1 MRTIFRLGVLVVL
14 ASVLAGCSHLWAP
27 PKPTLIF
34 GPPVVEGDH
43 GKIVV
48 SVANMPR
55 DGVGAIGVEFGGIS
69 YPAAKMGDFRVK
81 GLNGFE
87 VLAWDFHDGEGGF
100 VAVSTTAME
109 SGPIAVIEFEAEG
122 AISPAEIGIDAAKIS
137 LASAH
142 NTLIEGFEISRPA
155 YYAR

>member
-1 MRTIFRLGVLVVL
+1 MRTIFRLGVLI
-14 ASVLAGCSHLWAP
+14 AMAGVLAGCSHLWAP
-27 PKPTLIF
+27 PKLTLIF

-48 SVANMPR
+48 SVANMSR
-55 DGVGAIGVEFGGIS
+55 DGVGAIGVAFGGTS
-69 YPAAKMGDFRVK
+69 YPAAKMGGFRVK

-100 VAVSTTAME
+100 VAASITAME
-109 SGPIAVIEFEAEG
+109 SGPIAVIEFEAAG
-122 AISPAEIGIDAAKIS
+122 AVSPAEIGIDASKIS
-137 LASAH
+137 LTSAH
-142 NTLIEGFEISRPA
+142 NTLIEGFGVSQPA

>member
-1 MRTIFRLGVLVVL
+1 MRRGLSL
-14 ASVLAGCSHLWAP
+14 AVILLAGTLVGCIRLWAP
-27 PKPTLIF
+27 PAPALIF
-34 GPPVVEGDH
+34 GPPVVEGEH

-48 SVANMPR
+48 SVADMPQG
-55 DGVGAIGVEFGGIS
+55 GVGAIGVEFGGIS
-69 YPAAKMGDFRVK
+69 YPADKMGDFRVK

-100 VAVSTTAME
+100 VAVSTTAMI
-109 SGPIAVIEFEAEG
+109 SGPIAVIEFAAADEV
-122 AISPAEIGIDAAKIS
+122 SPAEIGLDDSKIG

-142 NTLIEGFEISRPA
+142 NTLIEDFELSRPA

>member
-1 MRTIFRLGVLVVL
+1 MSTIFKLGLLVALVG
-14 ASVLAGCSHLWAP
+14 VLAGCSHLWAP

-48 SVANMPR
+48 SVADMPQ
-55 DGVGAIGVEFGGIS
+55 DGVGAIGVAFGGIS
-69 YPAAKMGDFRVK
+69 YPADKMGAFSVK
-81 GLNGFE
+81 GMNGFE